1 MCRVTKPCGWQR
13 KNEDVHSLWYSTF
26 KYEIYLNIIHHKYT
40 TAFFPPDVSADLYIF
55 SFVSCAKFEKQIS
68 YPSSLFILRFAFSSP
83 CSDIILKFFFRVFIL
98 GMVLTG
104 GWNLVFCKKKKKN
117 IWDVKCWWVR
127 NGPIPCS
134 RSKKRREKKEI
145 GKRFKQVDVESN
157 LRSHLKN
164 SSMELPIIY

>member
-13 KNEDVHSLWYSTF
+13 RNEDVHSLWYSTF

-68 YPSSLFILRFAFSSP
+68 YPSSLFILRFAFFP
-83 CSDIILKFFFRVFIL
+83 MFGYYTQILFSCFYSLHGVD
-98 GMVLTG
+98 
-104 GWNLVFCKKKKKN
+104 GWMKPKKKKN
-117 IWDVKCWWVR
+117 IWNVKCWWVR